1 MAVDWPLI
9 GRDGELSRVAEVLGR
24 PEASGVVLVGASG
37 VGKTRLATE
46 CLRLGDESGFATA
59 RIVASRSASAIPFG
73 AFAPLLPPGTLAL
86 EQGLNPLRQATMAL
100 TDLAGGRPLMLLV
113 DDAHALDDPSAALLE
128 QLAASRTAFL
138 LITLRT
144 DERPPESVVAL
155 WKDHSVER
163 ITIEPLSREGTQRL
177 VTTMLDGEVEPT
189 TLALLWAKT
198 QGNALFARELVAGG
212 GGSGGVGER
221 WGGAGAVESGV
232 LVNRGGWWHRVGDLA
247 PSGRLSELVELRLS
261 GLDAQHH
268 EVLEF
273 VAFGEPL
280 GVEILIG
287 LTDAGRVEDLES
299 RGLLTMARDGR
310 RHDIRLS
317 HPMYG
322 EVVRLRTPAL
332 RTRSVSRILAEA
344 LEARSTRR
352 RGDALQVSLLRLD
365 GGGTPR
371 IDLLIEATAQARF
384 ANDNEVARRLAQVAF
399 DVAPSFDT
407 GMMLAD
413 VLYESDRAREC
424 VATLTTV
431 ANMVETTNQLATL
444 ARARASAH
452 FWKMGDAD
460 VAMRILLDALDQLDD
475 PVDRD
480 EVSSF
485 IALMDVQAGQPL
497 VALERMRTSIEKGEG
512 RAFVLAAL

>member
-1 MAVDWPLI
+1 MTGDWPLI

-59 RIVASRSASAIPFG
+59 RIVASRSASSIPFG
-73 AFAPLLPPGTLAL
+73 ALAPLLPPGTLAL
-86 EQGLNPLRQATMAL
+86 EQGLNALRQATMAL

-113 DDAHALDDPSAALLE
+113 DNAHALDDPSAALLE
-128 QLAASRTAFL
+128 QLAVSRTAFL
-138 LITLRT
+138 VITLRS
-144 DERPPESVVAL
+144 DEKAPDSVVAL
-155 WKDHSVER
+155 WKDHGVDR

-198 QGNALFARELVAGG
+198 HGNALFARELV
-212 GGSGGVGER
+212 
-221 WGGAGAVESGV
+221 AGAVESGV

-431 ANMVETTNQLATL
+431 SGMVETPSKLAMV

-460 VAMRILLDALDQLDD
+460 TAMRILLDALDQLDD
-475 PVDRD
+475 PGDRD
-480 EVSSF
+480 EVASF
-485 IALMDVQAGQPL
+485 IALMDVQAGLPL
-497 VALERMRTSIEKGEG
+497 VALERMRKSIESG
-512 RAFVLAAL
+512 